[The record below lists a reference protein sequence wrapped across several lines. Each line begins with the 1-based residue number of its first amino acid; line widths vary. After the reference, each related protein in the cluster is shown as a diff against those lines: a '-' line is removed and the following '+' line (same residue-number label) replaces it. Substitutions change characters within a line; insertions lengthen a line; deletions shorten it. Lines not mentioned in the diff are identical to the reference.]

1 MTLAFS
7 IKIFEKNYINIK
19 CHENPSS
26 GRRVVPCWR
35 TDGHDEAKVAFLN
48 FAKAT
53 KTEITSLSYTGI
65 QTRLIQAQIKY
76 QKRDYHTNEVG
87 TDVIQLFDPQ

>member
-7 IKIFEKNYINIK
+7 IKIFEKNYTNIK
-19 CHENPSS
+19 FHENPSS